1 MAPISPAPKR
11 IKVPSISKGK
21 KLITTLQKPGFNAD
35 DVMHVTTD
43 PRISFRCPV
52 SITKIFLEPNDG
64 QVRQFYHARNFSGTP
79 YDRLPQAEKLLWKEC
94 LRDNSYLVGFLV
106 YSQLFPSLLE
116 SRIKLNNASHHY
128 RDLDR
133 ATSDGRKKLEQ
144 RREALARLKRVGS
157 AHSVLHGLPFSVDKS
172 KNILQFMGIDF
183 EDDDKRQRFFL
194 QREFSTTSGKK
205 GSSSVYQS
213 CSSAIGLMWF
223 ATVILGRPTS
233 FESVVLPLSVVERR
247 VLEER
252 WLCPPRHLDGAIR
265 SWKTDWRG
273 VFRAINVPHRNI
285 AYIMLDFACQ
295 DKYVEGLH
303 VSDAYGLFKATR
315 SAPGDAER
323 IATLFRS
330 HAEKTQLGIENGPV
344 VGILDVIRQRP
355 VDSVGSMDGSILG
368 SIYLTYGE
376 KAGVAAKAVC
386 NTLQGGPTLFDASV
400 GAKLT
405 EIMAHFDSQLWK
417 TRKRL
422 KMADT
427 VSSNLDP
434 AGLNKK
440 VEGGRMLDPTDPK
453 AVETMYSMLKGVSCG
468 VWRPLKGLVGEAL
481 GASMEYPSAFLQISN
496 KDADQLYE
504 HAKNKGVLYSDVANL
519 CTLLALS
526 NCFQR
531 SQVMREATLNEF
543 GLSPDGTHYR
553 LTFRGRKFKTAT
565 ASASGGSLPV
575 SHFNLSPEQSMIV
588 HFLATVGHRFCDVDV
603 HDDNRR
609 LFVNSKGEGWTPAD
623 ARSRFKEIGE
633 SWLGIPN
640 FAPHVC
646 RTFYATHALNT
657 GQVGPSNIED
667 FSSYLQ
673 VSAATLRSSY
683 AAAGANT
690 AAHKIGNDVLGGV
703 VNSACLGETTEQRS
717 KPSTKKLGA
726 RRMEFIAEI
735 RGSLLKH
742 AGKPR
747 LLFRHL
753 VSKRKAG
760 QLEESEKWFMWDRTF
775 FEDGDDRNFKKFID
789 GHVGGV

>member
-1 MAPISPAPKR
+1 MAPSPRARKR

-21 KLITTLQKPGFNAD
+21 KSITTLCKPGFNSN

-43 PRISFRCPV
+43 PKISFRCPV

-64 QVRQFYHARNFSGTP
+64 QVRQFYYARNFSGTP
-79 YDRLPQAEKLLWKEC
+79 YDRLPQDEKLLWRQS
-94 LRDNSYLVGFLV
+94 LTDNLALIGFQI

-116 SRIKLNNASHHY
+116 NRIKLHHASHHY

-133 ATSDGRKKLEQ
+133 TTAEGREKLEQ
-144 RREALARLKRVGS
+144 RRGALSRLQRVGS
-157 AHSVLHGLPFSVDKS
+157 AHSVFHGLPYSVDKS
-172 KNILQFMGIDF
+172 TSILQFMGLDF

-194 QREFSTTSGKK
+194 QREFSTGKK

-223 ATVILGRPTS
+223 ATVVLGRPTS
-233 FESVVLPLSVVERR
+233 FESIVLPLSVVERR

-265 SWKTDWRG
+265 SWKTDWGG
-273 VFRAINVPHRNI
+273 VFRAINVPHRNM
-285 AYIMLDFACQ
+285 AYIMLIFACQ

-303 VSDAYGLFKATR
+303 VSDAFGLFKATR
-315 SAPGDAER
+315 SAPGDAEM

-330 HAEKTQLGIENGPV
+330 QRGIENGPV
-344 VGILDVIRQRP
+344 VGILDVIRQRLA
-355 VDSVGSMDGSILG
+355 DSVGSMDGSILG

-376 KAGVAAKAVC
+376 KASVAARTAC
-386 NTLQGGPTLFDASV
+386 DTLQGGPTLIDSSV
-400 GAKLT
+400 SSKLT
-405 EIMAHFDSQLWK
+405 EIMTHFDSQLWK

-422 KMADT
+422 KLADVVT
-427 VSSNLDP
+427 SNLDP
-434 AGLNKK
+434 AGVNKK
-440 VEGGRMLDPTDPK
+440 LDGGRMLDPTDPK

-468 VWRPLKGLVGEAL
+468 VWRPLKSLVGEAI
-481 GASMEYPSAFLQISN
+481 GASMEYPCAFLQICD
-496 KDADQLYE
+496 KEADQLYE

-519 CTLLALS
+519 CTLLTLS

-531 SQVMREATLNEF
+531 SQVMREATVDEF
-543 GLSPDGTHYR
+543 ALAPDGTHYR
-553 LTFRGRKFKTAT
+553 MTFKRRVFKTVV
-565 ASASGGSLPV
+565 ASRGALPV

-588 HFLATVGHRFCDVDV
+588 HFLSTVGHRFCSADLN
-603 HDDNRR
+603 DDKRR
-609 LFVNSKGEGWTPAD
+609 LILNEHGEGWTPD
-623 ARSRFKEIGE
+623 NLRSRFKEVGE

-640 FAPHVC
+640 FSPHIG

-667 FSSYLQ
+667 FSSFLQ

-703 VNSACLGETTEQRS
+703 VNSACLGETTEKGA

-726 RRMEFIAEI
+726 RRMEFVADI
-735 RGSLLKH
+735 RASLLKCG
-742 AGKPR
+742 GKTM
-747 LLFRHL
+747 LLFRDL

-760 QLEESEKWFMWDRTF
+760 RLGEDEQWFVWNRTF
-775 FEDGDDRNFKKFID
+775 FDDGDNRHFRKFI
-789 GHVGGV
+789 GAHVGGA